1 MIPKHHPL
9 LSIILCIALVITILP
24 LIGAVEP
31 ASAASGYIHGTV
43 KSSSGTPL
51 ANIPVVVWRKDGG
64 LCVVP
69 KTNSGGYFNTGTIQ
83 DPDNKGFQVNA
94 NKNDQGDRNTRYQQE
109 EKGPYYLGNPSGTVV
124 DFYLPTATD
133 TSKVTISGQVV
144 AEVGSA
150 PLPGINVFFWR
161 QDNGDTFYLA
171 TDANGKFS
179 VQKDKSTD
187 PKKRYNVMAN
197 KNNNDGKYN
206 GAWYNSTEQVNILP
220 DRDRS
225 LYFRLPTGTVKFD
238 GMVKNDKGVALS
250 GIEVF
255 LWRHDGK
262 SWKVTT
268 GSDGK
273 WSAMVDR
280 SSSASNPDHRIN
292 IMANKYGSGF
302 NPNTAYLNSTEMVNK
317 LADRDQSLSYFY
329 LTSSTVKFDGMV
341 KNDKG
346 VALSGIEV
354 YLWRHDGKSWKVT
367 TGSDGK
373 WSAMVDRSSS
383 ASNPDHR
390 INIMANKYGSG
401 FNPNTAYLNSTEVV
415 NKLPDRDQSISY
427 FTLVSTTIK
436 FDGMVKNEKGVALS
450 GIEVF
455 LWRHDGKSWKVTT
468 GSDGKWSAM
477 VDRSSSASN
486 PDHRINIMANK
497 YGSGFNPNTAYL
509 NSTEI
514 INKLPDRD
522 QSLSY
527 FYLYSSTVLFSGNVT
542 NDRTQSGIPNIGV
555 QLKRNSDGTT
565 ICARTDSKGMWK
577 ASVPRS
583 SDTNHKYT
591 ITANPNNACLP
602 WNAAYS
608 TASPV
613 TSGTPSYDQLYNFY
627 LKGGTTPAPA
637 PTITGVSPSE
647 GGRSLTI
654 SSFVVSGT
662 NFVTGAT
669 VKLTRSGSSDMVPSI
684 SSVTSTS
691 ITSSFGIPSGATTGA
706 WNVVVTNPD
715 SQVATATG
723 AFTVKDIV
731 SPLPNPNELEIQDL
745 NGEMVSPTD
754 FGVGMSVRYPAALP
768 SATKR
773 YIRVV
778 ISINGKPLDRTFD
791 VTQYTSPGN
800 VWSTQSGGQ
809 VSASTPLRFNLETEG
824 VSRFSTDLP
833 VPVSVTASYEGETE
847 TKSASRQAEVRLPV
861 IVFHGACP
869 PGEYPH
875 CTVKND
881 LLIDWALNYAGY
893 EPISSHLS
901 SRGYHDGNG
910 YRNLYAPGLLD
921 AMYKHPQQAVPSDI
935 LNDVEGFVT
944 SAKASSYSTRVNLVG
959 HSFGGLVSQYYAS
972 QRPGNV
978 QKVIT
983 VGTPFKGITQIY
995 KEMFS
1000 PKWNRAMVDANIT
1013 TPGGQPN
1020 LLLWGGPKDYTAYTL
1035 PPNPPDGINVQVT
1048 NSYTYAPQPGVEYHY
1063 IYATNIDT
1071 DKTVNLALNA
1081 DGTWYRTTSVSQ
1093 AKGDGTVLIDS
1104 GSNTPGP
1111 TGPNI
1116 FRHPIQAGSVEGS
1129 GGLITTNHGSLMMD
1143 NLIHDEI
1150 MTSINRGTPLGNTY

>member
-1 MIPKHHPL
+1 MISKHHPL
-9 LSIILCIALVITILP
+9 LSIVFCIALVITLLP

-94 NKNDQGDRNTRYQQE
+94 NKNDQGDRITRYQQE

-401 FNPNTAYLNSTEVV
+401 FNPNTAYLNSTE
-415 NKLPDRDQSISY
+415 
-427 FTLVSTTIK
+427 
-436 FDGMVKNEKGVALS
+436 
-450 GIEVF
+450 
-455 LWRHDGKSWKVTT
+455 
-468 GSDGKWSAM
+468 
-477 VDRSSSASN
+477 
-486 PDHRINIMANK
+486 
-497 YGSGFNPNTAYL
+497 
-509 NSTEI
+509 I
-514 INKLPDRD
+514 INKLSDRD

-669 VKLTRSGSSDMVPSI
+669 VKLTRSGSLDMVPSI
-684 SSVTSTS
+684 SSVTGTS
-691 ITSSFGIPSGATTGA
+691 ITSSFGIPSGAATGA

-715 SQVATATG
+715 NQVATATG

-731 SPLPNPNELEIQDL
+731 SPLPNPNELEIKDL

-754 FGVGMSVRYPAALP
+754 FGVGMSIRYPAALP

-1035 PPNPPDGINVQVT
+1035 PPNPPAGINVQVT

>member
-1 MIPKHHPL
+1 
-9 LSIILCIALVITILP
+9 
-24 LIGAVEP
+24 
-31 ASAASGYIHGTV
+31 
-43 KSSSGTPL
+43 
-51 ANIPVVVWRKDGG
+51 
-64 LCVVP
+64 
-69 KTNSGGYFNTGTIQ
+69 
-83 DPDNKGFQVNA
+83 
-94 NKNDQGDRNTRYQQE
+94 
-109 EKGPYYLGNPSGTVV
+109 
-124 DFYLPTATD
+124 
-133 TSKVTISGQVV
+133 
-144 AEVGSA
+144 
-150 PLPGINVFFWR
+150 
-161 QDNGDTFYLA
+161 
-171 TDANGKFS
+171 
-179 VQKDKSTD
+179 
-187 PKKRYNVMAN
+187 
-197 KNNNDGKYN
+197 
-206 GAWYNSTEQVNILP
+206 
-220 DRDRS
+220 
-225 LYFRLPTGTVKFD
+225 
-238 GMVKNDKGVALS
+238 
-250 GIEVF
+250 
-255 LWRHDGK
+255 
-262 SWKVTT
+262 
-268 GSDGK
+268 
-273 WSAMVDR
+273 
-280 SSSASNPDHRIN
+280 
-292 IMANKYGSGF
+292 
-302 NPNTAYLNSTEMVNK
+302 
-317 LADRDQSLSYFY
+317 
-329 LTSSTVKFDGMV
+329 
-341 KNDKG
+341 
-346 VALSGIEV
+346 
-354 YLWRHDGKSWKVT
+354 
-367 TGSDGK
+367 
-373 WSAMVDRSSS
+373 
-383 ASNPDHR
+383 
-390 INIMANKYGSG
+390 
-401 FNPNTAYLNSTEVV
+401 
-415 NKLPDRDQSISY
+415 
-427 FTLVSTTIK
+427 
-436 FDGMVKNEKGVALS
+436 
-450 GIEVF
+450 
-455 LWRHDGKSWKVTT
+455 
-468 GSDGKWSAM
+468 

-669 VKLTRSGSSDMVPSI
+669 VKLTRSGSLDMVPSI
-684 SSVTSTS
+684 SSVTGTS
-691 ITSSFGIPSGATTGA
+691 ITSSFGIPSGAATGA

-715 SQVATATG
+715 NQVATATG

-731 SPLPNPNELEIQDL
+731 SPLPNPNELEIKDL

-754 FGVGMSVRYPAALP
+754 FGVGMSIRYPAALP

-1035 PPNPPDGINVQVT
+1035 PPNPPAGINVQVT